1 MKSRSMD
8 LNTSSDQSRAELP
21 WSPGKTPLMLAPLQG
36 VTNRAL
42 RACFIDRV
50 RPDTVFTEFMQARNQ
65 GPKALSAA
73 DRREAGAVH
82 GNVPLV
88 AQLIGHRPDVLV
100 LAAQTAQAAGA
111 RHLNFNLGCPF
122 GRHTTGLSGGAL
134 LSRPELLP
142 EIIFALRAAISGSFS
157 IKLRAGYDNL
167 EQIFSLLPLFAAAQ
181 IDFLVLHPRTVVQ
194 KYGGY
199 ADHTITARV
208 VKETPLPVIANGDIV
223 SAAQGREV
231 LQSTQAVGLMLG
243 RGAIADPTLFSR
255 LRGAAIEEPGEE
267 ELRQGFCDY
276 LGDLLERYQ
285 PLFCGEQQ
293 ILAKLKEIPAF
304 VTDPRLLPLTQ
315 QLRRARTLLDFR
327 ALLSN

>member
-1 MKSRSMD
+1 
-8 LNTSSDQSRAELP
+8 
-21 WSPGKTPLMLAPLQG
+21 MLAPLQG

-88 AQLIGHRPDVLV
+88 AQLIGHRPEVLV

-134 LSRPELLP
+134 LSRPDLLP
-142 EIIFALRAAISGSFS
+142 EIVFALRAAISGSLS
-157 IKLRAGYDNL
+157 IKLRAGYDDL

-181 IDFLVLHPRTVVQ
+181 VDFLVLHPRTVVQ
-194 KYGGY
+194 KYGGN

-223 SAAQGREV
+223 SAAQGKEI
-231 LQSTQAVGLMLG
+231 LQTTKAAGLMLG
-243 RGAIADPTLFSR
+243 RGAIADPRLFSR
-255 LRGAAIEEPGEE
+255 LRGLAPERPNTGE
-267 ELRQGFCDY
+267 LQQDFVDY
-276 LGDLLERYQ
+276 LGDLLTRYE

-293 ILAKLKEIPAF
+293 ILAKLKEVPAF
-304 VTDPRLLPLTQ
+304 VTDPRLLPLAQ
-315 QLRRARTLLDFR
+315 QLRRARTLQDFR
-327 ALLSN
+327 ALLSFCVVKSA

>member
-1 MKSRSMD
+1 
-8 LNTSSDQSRAELP
+8 
-21 WSPGKTPLMLAPLQG
+21 MLAPLQG
-36 VTNRAL
+36 VTNSAL

-73 DRREAGAVH
+73 DLREAGAEY

-88 AQLIGHRPDVLV
+88 AQLIGHRPEVLV
-100 LAAQTAQAAGA
+100 LAAQSAQAAGA

-142 EIIFALRAAISGSFS
+142 EIIFALRRVISGSFS
-157 IKLRAGYDNL
+157 IKVRAGYDDP
-167 EQIFSLLPLFAAAQ
+167 EQIFSLLPLFEEAQ

-194 KYGGY
+194 KYGGS
-199 ADHTITARV
+199 ADHAITARV
-208 VKETPLPVIANGDIV
+208 VQETSLPVIANGDIV
-223 SAAQGREV
+223 SAARGRQI
-231 LQSTQAVGLMLG
+231 LAATKAAGLMLG
-243 RGAIADPTLFSR
+243 RGAIADPNLFSR
-255 LRGAAIEEPGEE
+255 LRGAATQEPWGE
-267 ELRQGFCDY
+267 ELRQEFIDY

-293 ILAKLKEIPAF
+293 ILAKIKEVPAF
-304 VTDPRLLPLTQ
+304 VTDPRLLPLAQ
-315 QLRRARTLLDFR
+315 QLRRTRTLQDFR
-327 ALLSN
+327 AYLRN

>member
-1 MKSRSMD
+1 
-8 LNTSSDQSRAELP
+8 
-21 WSPGKTPLMLAPLQG
+21 MLAPLQG

-73 DRREAGAVH
+73 DRREAGAEY
-82 GNVPLV
+82 GGVPLV
-88 AQLIGHRPDVLV
+88 AQLIGYRPEVLV

-142 EIIFALRAAISGSFS
+142 EIIFALRTAISGSFS
-157 IKLRAGYDNL
+157 IKIRAGYDNP
-167 EQIFSLLPLFAAAQ
+167 EQIFALLPLFEEAH

-194 KYGGY
+194 KYAGH
-199 ADHTITARV
+199 ADHAITARV
-208 VKETPLPVIANGDIV
+208 VQQTALPVIANGDIV
-223 SAAQGREV
+223 NAVQGREI
-231 LQSTQAVGLMLG
+231 LAASNAAGLMLG

-255 LRGAAIEEPGEE
+255 LRGAANEEPGEE
-267 ELRQGFCDY
+267 ELRREFCDY

-285 PLFCGEQQ
+285 LLFCGEQQ
-293 ILAKLKEIPAF
+293 ILAKLKEVPAF
-304 VTDPRLLPLTQ
+304 VTAPRLLPLAQ
-315 QLRRARTLLDFR
+315 QLSRARTLQDFR
-327 ALLSN
+327 ALLSY

>member
-1 MKSRSMD
+1 
-8 LNTSSDQSRAELP
+8 
-21 WSPGKTPLMLAPLQG
+21 MLAPLQG

-88 AQLIGHRPDVLV
+88 AQLIGHRTEVLV

-157 IKLRAGYDNL
+157 IKLRAGYDNP
-167 EQIFSLLPLFAAAQ
+167 EQIFSLLPLFAAVQ

-231 LQSTQAVGLMLG
+231 LQSTQAIGLMLG